1 MKVGVAGYVATQ
13 SVAKWLRED
22 PASLP
27 HGFPGAPLF
36 GTLIAALLERGHDVS
51 VFTLS
56 DDLHPGVHDPVI
68 ARGERLTV
76 YYCPYRRHSFRPN
89 GFGPSGFRPD
99 GTPRFGIYLGRSVDF
114 FRLERAAIGRAIAM
128 ARPDVVHAHWS
139 YELAIAAI
147 DCGFP
152 YVITCH
158 DSPLKVLK
166 YFRNLYRLGRYL
178 MALNVLKR
186 ATHLTAVSPY
196 LRDEVATMAAAPI
209 VVVPNA
215 LSSLL
220 MDMGPRA
227 PRQPHVDAPRLAMV
241 SNGWID
247 LKNPK
252 GGLAAFAIVRKSLPG
267 ATLHI
272 YGAGYGPGGPAEE
285 WARREKMDA
294 AVSFHGE
301 LPHAQ
306 LLSALQTMDL
316 LFHPSF
322 EEAGSMIVT
331 EAMALGLP
339 IVGGQDS
346 GAMPWLT
353 GDGLAG
359 IMTDVSKPAMLAAAV
374 LDVIRDPAR
383 YQGFSAGGIERARA
397 VFSADS
403 VVRQYEA
410 VYQHA
415 IQAYAAA
422 KAGDTGGSLDTGSK
436 RVANVRER

>member
-1 MKVGVAGYVATQ
+1 
-13 SVAKWLRED
+13 
-22 PASLP
+22 
-27 HGFPGAPLF
+27 
-36 GTLIAALLERGHDVS
+36 
-51 VFTLS
+51 
-56 DDLHPGVHDPVI
+56 
-68 ARGERLTV
+68 
-76 YYCPYRRHSFRPN
+76 
-89 GFGPSGFRPD
+89 
-99 GTPRFGIYLGRSVDF
+99 
-114 FRLERAAIGRAIAM
+114 M

-139 YELAIAAI
+139 YELAIAAM

-178 MALNVLKR
+178 MALHVLKR

-196 LRDEVATMAAAPI
+196 LRDEVAPMAGAPI

-215 LSSLL
+215 LSPVL
-220 MDMGPRA
+220 MDMRPQA
-227 PRQPHVDAPRLAMV
+227 PRVPNLDAPRLAMV

-252 GGLAAFAIVRKSLPG
+252 GGLAAFALIRQKRPN

-272 YGAGYGPGGPAEE
+272 YGAGYGAGGPAEA
-285 WARREKMDA
+285 WARNEQLDA
-294 AVSFHGE
+294 NVSFHGE
-301 LPHAQ
+301 VPHAA

-339 IVGGQDS
+339 IVGGRHS

-353 GDGLAG
+353 GDGAAG
-359 IMTDVSKPAMLAAAV
+359 IMTDVSKPTMLAEAV
-374 LDVIRDPAR
+374 LDVLHDVPR
-383 YQGFSAGGIERARA
+383 YQGLSAGGIERAGA

-410 VYQHA
+410 VYRQA
-415 IQAYAAA
+415 IDGYAAA
-422 KAGDTGGSLDTGSK
+422 KSANSHGPLAGGPDK
-436 RVANVRER
+436 AANIREH